1 MTAELIPATAYIP
14 LDLPATILYVLG
26 LVLLRIL
33 AIAAAKKFLLKAR
46 PDWQF
51 LLLNIGATP
60 VTSAGLERAE
70 NFQEMWRNYLAQF
83 QETLLLLAAHAVEN
97 LLLLVPL
104 AITFYKVAARH
115 ALLTQ
120 SVGTV
125 QSEEESYR
133 NCLVLLLAS
142 LGTALVSLP
151 LQAGVFWLH
160 IHHGVMWKEALQ
172 LVRADQQEQERARR
186 EALHLKKLNEVASQR
201 EQRKLENIGE
211 IQELQV
217 SGFLSIKFCITISQQ
232 EGMEEM
238 KEVTHSNVDTTNTNM
253 LQEMEVTLS

>member
-1 MTAELIPATAYIP
+1 MTAYIP

-97 LLLLVPL
+97 LLLLIPL

-172 LVRADQQEQERARR
+172 LVRADQQERARL
-186 EALHLKKLNEVASQR
+186 EALHLKKLNEVASQL

-232 EGMEEM
+232 EEGMEEM
-238 KEVTHSNVDTTNTNM
+238 KEVTHSNVDTTNTNI

>member
-1 MTAELIPATAYIP
+1 MIPVTAYIP
-14 LDLPATILYVLG
+14 LGLPATILYVLG

-33 AIAAAKKFLLKAR
+33 AIAAAKKFLLKTR

-51 LLLNIGATP
+51 VLLNIGATP

-172 LVRADQQEQERARR
+172 LVRADQQERPR
-186 EALHLKKLNEVASQR
+186 
-201 EQRKLENIGE
+201 LEFGT
-211 IQELQV
+211 
-217 SGFLSIKFCITISQQ
+217 SIKMFTA
-232 EGMEEM
+232 EGGEE
-238 KEVTHSNVDTTNTNM
+238 
-253 LQEMEVTLS
+253 

>member
-1 MTAELIPATAYIP
+1 MSAYIP
-14 LDLPATILYVLG
+14 LELPATILYVFG

-172 LVRADQQEQERARR
+172 LVRADQQERARL
-186 EALHLKKLNEVASQR
+186 EALHTEKLNV
-201 EQRKLENIGE
+201 G
-211 IQELQV
+211 LQV
-217 SGFLSIKFCITISQQ
+217 
-232 EGMEEM
+232 
-238 KEVTHSNVDTTNTNM
+238 
-253 LQEMEVTLS
+253 